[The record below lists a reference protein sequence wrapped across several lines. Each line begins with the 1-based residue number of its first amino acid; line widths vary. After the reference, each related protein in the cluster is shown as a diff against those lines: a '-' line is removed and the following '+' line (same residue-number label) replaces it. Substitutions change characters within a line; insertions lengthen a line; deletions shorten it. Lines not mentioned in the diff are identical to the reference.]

1 MHAAVAPYPQMPA
14 DNTAVSD
21 TTMLVNSSGLAKR
34 RERHAQVLLCGELPV
49 TSDIVTASMP
59 QREELEQFVI
69 AMFKKAHQAEIHQFM
84 PTLLSLRDSH
94 QQLRAVCGLR
104 HAHHAPLFLERY
116 LSQPVESVL
125 SARVGQQVSRSDIL
139 EVGNLA
145 VVEPACIRS
154 LLASVSVYLHS
165 TEANW
170 AVFTGIKPLRNALLK
185 LHMPLVE
192 LGEAS
197 IDCLAPEERAAWGKY
212 YEQGPLV
219 MAIPRMQA

>member
-1 MHAAVAPYPQMPA
+1 MYAALAPYTQLLA
-14 DNTAVSD
+14 EHTAISD
-21 TTMLVNSSGLAKR
+21 ITSLASPSGLAKR

-49 TSDIVTASMP
+49 TSDIVTALMP
-59 QREELEQFVI
+59 QRAELEHFV
-69 AMFKKAHQAEIHQFM
+69 ATMFKKAHQAEIHQFM
-84 PTLLSLRDSH
+84 PTLLSLRDSY

-104 HAHHAPLFLERY
+104 HAHHEPLFLERY
-116 LSQPVESVL
+116 LSQPVEAVL

-145 VVEPACIRS
+145 VIEPACIRS

-165 TEANW
+165 TEAKW
-170 AVFTGIKPLRNALLK
+170 AVFTGIKPLRNALVK

-197 IDCLAPEERAAWGKY
+197 IKCLAPEERAAWGKY
-212 YEQGPLV
+212 YEQGPVV